1 MIKKINYNSCIEYFL
16 YLLIGIIIFI
26 PILDI
31 RMPRIGIGIVKDL
44 LTLIIL
50 IISSFQIAKNKKI
63 YITKGSIIILVYAI
77 YGFAH
82 IFISKLSISIG
93 LDKFRLMYLYPI
105 TFTILI
111 MSNYKISL
119 KFFENIK
126 KIIIIQGIIIIFIA
140 VLELIFK
147 EKLLTLLYGD
157 YYNKMHVNL
166 FGTSGARTV
175 SILVNPII
183 LGLFLNLLL
192 TVLFTTK
199 TNNKF
204 IKALILLMI
213 PLCIIITF
221 TTLSRISYIAMF
233 VIIIYFFIVNKISP
247 QKLILC
253 IVSISIIIPMTTHSL
268 SEDSLIIRRM
278 NQLGEDDIKGNVRF
292 ENWSK
297 YIDMAWDKDPYMAI
311 WGSGLGS
318 SNSSNENQSEIM
330 KKAEN
335 SYISMLGELGF
346 IGFIIMILLFIRYI
360 YNCFMIKRINK
371 NIANLLLGWMIILSI
386 GSLTNDMFHNNPFSL
401 YFWLFFLVEEIII
414 NYRIKL

>member
-1 MIKKINYNSCIEYFL
+1 
-16 YLLIGIIIFI
+16 
-26 PILDI
+26 
-31 RMPRIGIGIVKDL
+31 
-44 LTLIIL
+44 
-50 IISSFQIAKNKKI
+50 
-63 YITKGSIIILVYAI
+63 
-77 YGFAH
+77 
-82 IFISKLSISIG
+82 
-93 LDKFRLMYLYPI
+93 
-105 TFTILI
+105 
-111 MSNYKISL
+111 
-119 KFFENIK
+119 
-126 KIIIIQGIIIIFIA
+126 
-140 VLELIFK
+140 
-147 EKLLTLLYGD
+147 
-157 YYNKMHVNL
+157 MHVNL

-213 PLCIIITF
+213 PLCIIITL

-233 VIIIYFFIVNKISP
+233 VIIIYFFIVNKISL

-253 IVSISIIIPMTTHSL
+253 IVSISIIIPMTINSL